1 MPPGGNRFPDLFGE
15 LGHSRGIPFPGKQ
28 LKMDFYLLNQF
39 NEINLLTTPTLS
51 MASVAAANETKYKV
65 FGALNYLF
73 LSNP

>member
-1 MPPGGNRFPDLFGE
+1 
-15 LGHSRGIPFPGKQ
+15 
-28 LKMDFYLLNQF
+28 MDFYLLNQF

-65 FGALNYLF
+65 FGTLNYLF

>member
-1 MPPGGNRFPDLFGE
+1 MAIDSQTSSGSLAIAEVFPV
-15 LGHSRGIPFPGKQ
+15 PGKQ

-65 FGALNYLF
+65 FGTLNYLF